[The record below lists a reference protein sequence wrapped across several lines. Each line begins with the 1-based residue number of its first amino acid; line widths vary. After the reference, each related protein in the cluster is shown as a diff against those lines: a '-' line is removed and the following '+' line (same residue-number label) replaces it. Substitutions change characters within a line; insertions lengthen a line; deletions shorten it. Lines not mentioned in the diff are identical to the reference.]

1 MNSLDDPTRPLPTLT
16 LSIRTVGAPAV
27 QLIYY
32 PDRPIEESAVTV
44 LDQTSVTRAW
54 SLEDVVK
61 DALLFLLVYVR
72 ARRAWPAELRSLC
85 AGRKNPDE
93 RSACTTQGDDVSS

>member
-32 PDRPIEESAVTV
+32 PDRPIEESAATV
-44 LDQTSVTRAW
+44 LDQTSVTRAR

-61 DALLFLLVYVR
+61 DALLFLVLYVR
-72 ARRAWPAELRSLC
+72 ARRAWPAELRSPC
-85 AGRKNPDE
+85 AGRKKPDE
-93 RSACTTQGDDVSS
+93 RSACTTQAGDVSS